1 MHEPEVIQFQ
11 APESHLGFSR
21 HCFDDPKL
29 DSIFHNLIDEHPFN
43 TKVNVV
49 FPSETYHARLDNV
62 FEEDN
67 DFYELEKIPLFEFCT
82 PVFLEAFLNA
92 GKFYAVSCDARLD
105 LDNVAALTPDGCL
118 VLILD
123 KDTYSNLRLNGKL
136 SAHILRRPKER
147 YIVKVN
153 LKNNF
158 IPGRPYYKKVMD
170 AFSEVLLKFNFWISW
185 IPNDS
190 DVCPSSVAKYF
201 SDRGYVVYRQEVQ
214 IRNSTLNDLDVPLI
228 QIEINEG
235 GDEKLEIEPEVLLE
249 WIGCTSLGIKLGTCG
264 TSYSDLANPKTTRRI
279 ESIETFQCNG
289 FFLPSYIHLLV
300 KELRLILEET
310 EEESLP
316 WVSITVY
323 GHVDSP
329 ISWGLTEN
337 FYYTN
342 GDNFYTLI
350 IMRTSLLIYKT
361 SGPRKPLR
369 MFSKCNNNK

>member
-147 YIVKVN
+147 YN
-153 LKNNF
+153 
-158 IPGRPYYKKVMD
+158 
-170 AFSEVLLKFNFWISW
+170 
-185 IPNDS
+185 S